1 MKLIIVDCLRWDV
14 ASDPEIMPNLNKKMN
29 VYPIYTVANTTEP
42 SLASILIGDY
52 PHRHGFMGLGQKD
65 SKEILRRKLPEEV
78 KNWHMFSPAICFKP
92 FTRFQKGKYYPEVE
106 LRSADETQIIH
117 LMDMHDYKHR
127 GEWRKFYDGYEE
139 LVDETE
145 HMRYNLPKEKGWG
158 RPWETHAGDIDDAGK
173 LKAYY
178 KAAAYNVDKWIGK
191 LLERDETIIVT
202 ADHGEGFGEKG
213 IVFRHQD
220 LYDFMVRVPFAC
232 NKDIALP
239 TLPDHTD
246 ICRIIEG
253 KELRERRYSFQVEN
267 TWQRSFRVTDRE
279 GNYLIYHDP
288 ANRVYDHPTWE
299 GDGRLQPI
307 LEKEL
312 EEAPDR
318 PPALIEGQ
326 DLSIK

>member
-1 MKLIIVDCLRWDV
+1 
-14 ASDPEIMPNLNKKMN
+14 
-29 VYPIYTVANTTEP
+29 
-42 SLASILIGDY
+42 
-52 PHRHGFMGLGQKD
+52 
-65 SKEILRRKLPEEV
+65 
-78 KNWHMFSPAICFKP
+78 
-92 FTRFQKGKYYPEVE
+92 
-106 LRSADETQIIH
+106 
-117 LMDMHDYKHR
+117 
-127 GEWRKFYDGYEE
+127 
-139 LVDETE
+139 
-145 HMRYNLPKEKGWG
+145 
-158 RPWETHAGDIDDAGK
+158 
-173 LKAYY
+173 
-178 KAAAYNVDKWIGK
+178 
-191 LLERDETIIVT
+191 
-202 ADHGEGFGEKG
+202 
-213 IVFRHQD
+213 
-220 LYDFMVRVPFAC
+220 MVRVPFAC